1 LEVRK
6 GPELV
11 ERFNAKP
18 TPEHKGYLTMAEA
31 LLIRHYAPELDL
43 PALAR
48 VLTEIESIDRD
59 GEDTSEEYL
68 RNMLGWPNFRPGQD
82 AWVAEAGGRLIGFAA
97 ASEQPSRRCTL
108 YAVVHPAERRKG
120 LGSQMLDLTLGRAR
134 ELGSKS
140 ILLYANEHNPAS
152 NSFLAHHG
160 FAAVGSSG
168 AMTAPAEL
176 DDSPFEFPAGFA
188 LKRYSELNDPSILL
202 AALDDCYLDM
212 WGHQHN
218 DQRSREEMQSPRFLK
233 FYDPGDILLLF
244 DPANAVSG
252 ICSLKSEGRRGHD
265 NAPLDLID
273 APGVI
278 KKYRQEGYQHPLVL
292 AGIRHLRERG
302 RHPLTLEFWG
312 EDEGTLEIY
321 RRIGFEMTNRLIAY
335 HKELP

>member
-1 LEVRK
+1 M
-6 GPELV
+6 
-11 ERFNAKP
+11 
-18 TPEHKGYLTMAEA
+18 TDA

-43 PALAR
+43 PALAG

-68 RNMLGWPNFRPGQD
+68 RNMLSWPNFRPGQD
-82 AWVAEAGGRLIGFAA
+82 AWVAEAGGKLIGFAA

-108 YAVVHPAERRKG
+108 YIVVHPAERRKG

-168 AMTAPAEL
+168 AMLAPAALEI
-176 DDSPFEFPAGFA
+176 PAFGFPAGFT
-188 LKRYSELNDPSILL
+188 LKRYSDLNDPSILL

-218 DQRSREEMQSPRFLK
+218 DKRTEEELQSPRFLK
-233 FYDPGDILLLF
+233 YYDPADILLLF
-244 DPANAVSG
+244 DAGNAVSG
-252 ICSLKSEGRRGHD
+252 ICSLKSEGRRD
-265 NAPLDLID
+265 QNDEPVDLLD

-278 KKYRQEGYQHPLVL
+278 KQYREKGYQRQLVL
-292 AGIRHLRERG
+292 AGIHHLRRRG
-302 RHPLTLEFWG
+302 RRPIRLEFWG
-312 EDEGTLEIY
+312 DNENVLGINAAL
-321 RRIGFEMTNRLIAY
+321 GFGMLNRYMAY
-335 HKELP
+335 HMEIDAR